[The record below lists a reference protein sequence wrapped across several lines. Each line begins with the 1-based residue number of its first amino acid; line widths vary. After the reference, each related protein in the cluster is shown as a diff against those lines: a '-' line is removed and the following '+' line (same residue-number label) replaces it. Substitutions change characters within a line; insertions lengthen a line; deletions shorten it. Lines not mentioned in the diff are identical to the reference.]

1 MLGMRREKSRRKRS
15 TNCRNAGIAATVAV
29 VVVVVVAAA
38 VVVGDDVVVVG
49 ADVDVVVGVVD
60 FGVEEDAAAVA
71 AVVAMVAVA
80 TVVVGD
86 GDACWLWVRV
96 SSYAGRDGRCG
107 RSIGRRLGT

>member
-1 MLGMRREKSRRKRS
+1 MRPEKSRRKRS
-15 TNCRNAGIAATVAV
+15 TNCRNAGTAATIV

-38 VVVGDDVVVVG
+38 AVGDDVVVG

-96 SSYAGRDGRCG
+96 SSCAGRDGRCERSNG
-107 RSIGRRLGT
+107 RKLGT